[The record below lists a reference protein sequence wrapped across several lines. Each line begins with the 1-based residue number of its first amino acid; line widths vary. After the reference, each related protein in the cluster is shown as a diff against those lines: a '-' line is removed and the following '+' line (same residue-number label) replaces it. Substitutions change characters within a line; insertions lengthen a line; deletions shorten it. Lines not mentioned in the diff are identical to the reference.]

1 MATTAT
7 VVDEAQPLLGNET
20 LRYDGANGKNNQADI
35 VDFDPEGDEE
45 NPMDW
50 PTTYKWGIVALLA
63 FMAFTVTFTCIS
75 LVPVA
80 NEIIKD
86 IGGHKNKSASVL
98 LVTIWELGEAAGPLF
113 IAPLSEVFGRYP
125 VLNVANIAF
134 VGVILMASFSPSV
147 GVLIAARF
155 LTGLSVSSNVLNPA
169 IVGDMFI
176 SEQRGTAMSCIML
189 CPLLGG
195 AFGPA
200 IAGAIA
206 DSLGWR
212 PVLWICATLAGICEL
227 CLLTLFRETFKV
239 PILRR
244 RAARLRKE
252 TGNENLICSFDV
264 TDADSKAQ
272 IWESIARPVVIF
284 ASSGVLQAMSIFGS
298 VSFTFFYVVSTTLP
312 DICDDIYNL
321 NPTQTGFVFISYSV
335 GSIVSVVICNRLLDR
350 IYIHLRDTHKGVG
363 IPEYRLPLVIVGA
376 FTLPICAAFY
386 GWVPGLQLPLV
397 VCLSAV
403 ALMGVTGMLGFLP
416 VMSYVV
422 DAFGLYS
429 ASAMTAIIVVRC
441 LMGTF
446 LPLVTQPLVERLG
459 WGWAFTTLG
468 AFTILLAP
476 IPALVMR
483 YGAKWRQRSS
493 YTKEE

>member
-1 MATTAT
+1 M
-7 VVDEAQPLLGNET
+7 P
-20 LRYDGANGKNNQADI
+20 
-35 VDFDPEGDEE
+35 F
-45 NPMDW
+45 
-50 PTTYKWGIVALLA
+50 
-63 FMAFTVTFTCIS
+63 
-75 LVPVA
+75 A

-86 IGGHKNKSASVL
+86 VGGRENKSASVL

-134 VGVILMASFSPSV
+134 VGVTLMASFSPTV

-176 SEQRGTAMSCIML
+176 SEQRGAAMSCIML

-206 DSLGWR
+206 DAVGWR
-212 PVLWICATLAGICEL
+212 PVLWICATLAGICEI
-227 CLLTLFRETFKV
+227 CLLTLFRETYKV
-239 PILRR
+239 PILNR
-244 RAARLRKE
+244 RAAKLRKD
-252 TGNENLICSFDV
+252 TGNENIKSTFEV
-264 TDADSKAQ
+264 ANPNSAAH
-272 IWESIARPVVIF
+272 IWECIMRPMVIF
-284 ASSGVLQAMSIFGS
+284 ASSGILQAMSVFGS

-312 DICDDIYNL
+312 DICKGLYGL
-321 NPTQTGFVFISYSV
+321 NPTQTGFVFISSSV
-335 GSIVSVVICNRLLDR
+335 GSLISVAICNRLLDS
-350 IYIHLRDTHKGVG
+350 IYIRLRDTYKGVG
-363 IPEYRLPLVIVGA
+363 QPEYRLPLVIVGA
-376 FTLPICAAFY
+376 FTIPFCAAFY
-386 GWVPGLQLPLV
+386 GWVPQLQLPLIA
-397 VCLSAV
+397 CLSAV

-416 VMSYVV
+416 VMSYIV

-446 LPLVTQPLVERLG
+446 LPLVTQPLVNSLG
-459 WGWAFTTLG
+459 WGWGFTVLG
-468 AFTILLAP
+468 AFTICLAP
-476 IPALVMR
+476 IPALIMR
-483 YGAKWRQRSS
+483 YGAIWRQNSS
-493 YTKEE
+493 YTKDE